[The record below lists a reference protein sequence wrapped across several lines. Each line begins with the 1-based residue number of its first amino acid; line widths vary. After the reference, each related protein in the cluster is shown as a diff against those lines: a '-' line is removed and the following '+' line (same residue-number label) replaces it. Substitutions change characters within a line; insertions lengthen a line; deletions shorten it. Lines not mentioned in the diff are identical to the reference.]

1 VIVFKQQLLKG
12 AGDNQWLLIT
22 IQQEGFLDS
31 VKVIYEG
38 GDKWQ
43 IKTLFD

>member
-1 VIVFKQQLLKG
+1 RPEFAL
-12 AGDNQWLLIT
+12 
-22 IQQEGFLDS
+22 QEGFLDS